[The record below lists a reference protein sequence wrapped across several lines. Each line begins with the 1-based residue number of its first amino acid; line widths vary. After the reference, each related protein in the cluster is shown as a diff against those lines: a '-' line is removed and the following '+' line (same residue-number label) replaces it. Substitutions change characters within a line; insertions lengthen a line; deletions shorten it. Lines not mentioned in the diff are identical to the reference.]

1 MCTYVHIFAYDISSL
16 NLTELKKVIH
26 EIKANGL
33 WQLLQNLSRKQ
44 NLKTSSCKL
53 RGDCEPRKSV
63 QLFIDRPF
71 ITHSPISTKQAS
83 TWIF

>member
-16 NLTELKKVIH
+16 NLTEFKKKVIH

-44 NLKTSSCKL
+44 NLKNSCKL
-53 RGDCEPRKSV
+53 RWDCESKKKCSV
-63 QLFIDRPF
+63 GHR
-71 ITHSPISTKQAS
+71 
-83 TWIF
+83 